1 MKRRRVEK
9 VGNFFIGLGLVVMI
23 SGGGYSILAE
33 VSQFNLPPPALR
45 VGCHYEHFYRRV
57 DMGIGLVGARIGRR
71 EQLA

>member
-33 VSQFNLPPPALR
+33 VSQFNLPPPPR
-45 VGCHYEHFYRRV
+45 SMRRV
-57 DMGIGLVGARIGRR
+57 PL
-71 EQLA
+71 